1 MNDKILDHL
10 LKQVSEKVG
19 ALEESL
25 GTGVAK
31 DYAEYQRMCGEI
43 TGLLTARLYMTDLK
57 KNLENSDE

>member
-31 DYAEYQRMCGEI
+31 GYAEYQRMCGEI
-43 TGLLTARLYMTDLK
+43 TGLLTARLYITDLK